1 MMKTQQEI
9 NNLPTIMDLL
19 NNIAKGEQE
28 IRNDSNIGFFFNQ
41 NDWDDKFEITQL
53 EKDGAYVLIPTNSHL
68 RTYYRGQRKY
78 YPECKPTIY
87 RNIDKRSEVEIFI
100 ERVRTID
107 FELLLGTH
115 PFVRKMYCWDLSL
128 TLDLVGDV
136 DVSMS
141 IDTQA
146 LAQHYNL
153 QTDLIDVTFDKW
165 VAAFFAVTEY
175 VKNRYVPV
183 ESGGYG
189 VLYSFW
195 DPLASISGIEGMS
208 KYKNS
213 FSAIA
218 LQPFPRP
225 AAQRAATIKL
235 NKGEDFNNYRGVEK
249 HFFKHDKLAS
259 QLIFNKMN
267 QGKDLFPEDE
277 LEECSKKVK
286 ASKKLS
292 ISAFDLA
299 FKQYPIEGIAYEELK
314 AKCTEKGIKLVNHQV
329 FKFPKDIEKKFL
341 RYWEKKGEEEFLSK
355 IVYRFA
361 YYGDL
366 KLVDGKDII

>member
-1 MMKTQQEI
+1 
-9 NNLPTIMDLL
+9 MDLL
-19 NNIAKGEQE
+19 NNIAKREQE
-28 IRNDSNIGFFFNQ
+28 IRNSPNFGFFFNQ

-87 RNIDKRSEVEIFI
+87 RNIDERSEVEIFI

-107 FELLLGTH
+107 FELLLSTH
-115 PFVRKMYCWDLSL
+115 PFVREMYSGDLSL

-165 VAAFFAVTEY
+165 TAAFFAVTEY

-195 DPLASISGIEGMS
+195 DPISSFSGIEELS

-225 AAQRAATIKL
+225 SAQRAATIKL
-235 NKGEDFNNYRGVEK
+235 NKEEDFNNYRGVEE
-249 HFFKHDKLAS
+249 HFFKHDRLAS

-267 QGKDLFPEDE
+267 QGKDLFPDDE
-277 LEECSKKVK
+277 LEAYSQKVK
-286 ASKKLS
+286 TSNKLS
-292 ISAFDLA
+292 MQAFD
-299 FKQYPIEGIAYEELK
+299 IAYNKYPTESFSHDELK
-314 AKCTEKGIKLVNHQV
+314 AECMRRGIKLVNHQV
-329 FKFPKDIEKKFL
+329 FKFPNSMHNQFKK
-341 RYWEKKGEEEFLSK
+341 YWKEKGEEEFLSK
-355 IVYRFA
+355 IVYRPVYNGPIEF
-361 YYGDL
+361 
-366 KLVDGKDII
+366 VDGKDI